1 MNFKLGEL
9 ENLFNE
15 IQDIIGY
22 FEQSQFN
29 TRRYQLY
36 LCNGDKI
43 NFSIPKDRIAHL
55 LGINIDQLNATRLFK
70 NKNSFELLKE
80 IINDPYRINKLVN
93 EGRLSYNN
101 IFSRFISDK
110 VEIFNDNIKPNIYE
124 TEFICKYDS
133 KRSFSV
139 SDKNHK
145 YDYIIV
151 KKYQNGDKYGILCLV
166 KSEDENYYVPMSSQL
181 FNSVEDLNTALV
193 DLIQNQEITL
203 INTIDVSNVDTFYQK
218 KFTLPLDIK
227 LRKLK
232 KMESYKGQFNCF
244 IDVTHDLEHSLS
256 EAMKHMYNRF
266 DDNEIINVIAESI
279 KKGNLIDLDVYR
291 NTKLVNIIEAFN
303 DHLCSNN
310 QGTNN
315 SISNSYSK
323 MKHELEK
330 LKEEL
335 LSSKSQVES
344 LTKENDELKSSNA
357 NLVEE
362 NRQHEITKQKIYELV
377 KPGK

>member
-1 MNFKLGEL
+1 MKFKLGEL

-15 IQDIIGY
+15 IQDIVGY

-36 LCNGDKI
+36 LCNGERI
-43 NFSIPKDRIAHL
+43 SFSIPKDTIAHL
-55 LGINIDQLNATRLFK
+55 LGINIDQIKATRLFK
-70 NKNSFELLKE
+70 NQNSFELLKE

-93 EGRLSYNN
+93 EGRLSYNS
-101 IFSRFISDK
+101 IFSGFISDK
-110 VEIFNDNIKPNIYE
+110 VETFNDNIKPNVYE

-151 KKYQNGDKYGILCLV
+151 KKYQNGNKYGILCLV
-166 KSEDENYYVPMSSQL
+166 KTEGKSYYVPMSSQS
-181 FNSVEDLNTALV
+181 FNNVEDLNNALK

-203 INTIDVSNVDTFYQK
+203 INTVDVSNIETFYQK

-227 LRKLK
+227 LKKLK
-232 KMESYKGQFNCF
+232 TIDLYKQQFNCF
-244 IDVTHDLEHSLS
+244 IDVTHDLEYSLS

-279 KKGNLIDLDVYR
+279 KNGNLI
-291 NTKLVNIIEAFN
+291 NIEAFN
-303 DHLCSNN
+303 DYICSNN
-310 QGTNN
+310 QGSNN

-323 MKHELEK
+323 MKHELERV
-330 LKEEL
+330 KEEL

-357 NLVEE
+357 NLTEE

-377 KPGK
+377 KPSK